1 MDAIAG
7 AEVRGTVDEVAQHFR
22 DPNLLQGPPT
32 SLAARLQYA
41 RIQSGYTQSELA
53 ALVGISRARLAQIEF
68 GNARSLP
75 SSIIAALAAALSVA
89 EAWLHHGIGAGME
102 SADELHGLVQRRPV
116 AKSKD
121 IELRTGLALLR
132 GLRRQYVMGRLTHR
146 QLRAVCTLA
155 HELACKTPKEQWA
168 IEHPMRD
175 AGARIEA
182 RRVFLG
188 LSKQALATSAALSE
202 EVVSEIEQGICIDPV
217 AFAAAA
223 RALGMTAH
231 QSGSAQAAGQ
241 QPPSV
246 APAPLVE
253 R

>member
-1 MDAIAG
+1 MNAIA
-7 AEVRGTVDEVAQHFR
+7 AAAARGTADGVALHFQ
-22 DPNLLQGPPT
+22 DPDLLQGFPT

-41 RIQSGYTQSELA
+41 RIQAGYTPSELA
-53 ALVGISRARLAQIEF
+53 ALVGIPRARIAKIES
-68 GNARSLP
+68 GNERSLP
-75 SSIIAALAAALSVA
+75 SSIIAALAAALGVT
-89 EAWLHHGIGAGME
+89 EGWLHHGGDTEME
-102 SADELHGLVQRRPV
+102 SADEMDGAAGHRPV
-116 AKSKD
+116 AQGKD

-132 GLRRQYVMGRLTHR
+132 VLRRQYVMGRLTHR
-146 QLRAVCTLA
+146 QLRAVCALA
-155 HELACKTPKEQWA
+155 RELASKTPKEQWA

-188 LSKQALATSAALSE
+188 LSKQALATSATLPE
-202 EVVSEIEQGICIDPV
+202 EVVSEIEQGTCIDLV

-223 RALGMTAH
+223 HALGMTVHHA
-231 QSGSAQAAGQ
+231 GSTQADG

-246 APAPLVE
+246 ASAPLVE

>member
-1 MDAIAG
+1 MEAITTAETRDAG
-7 AEVRGTVDEVAQHFR
+7 FGVAPPLR
-22 DPNLLQGPPT
+22 DPDLVQRPPA

-41 RIQSGYTQSELA
+41 RIEAGYTQSELA
-53 ALVGISRARLAQIEF
+53 ALTGISRARIAKIES
-68 GNARSLP
+68 GNEPSLP

-89 EAWLHHGIGAGME
+89 EAWLHHGGDTGME
-102 SADELHGLVQRRPV
+102 SAGAVLGPAAHHPV
-116 AKSKD
+116 ARSKA

-132 GLRRQYVMGRLTHR
+132 GLRRQYVLGRLTHR

-155 HELACKTPKEQWA
+155 HELASRTPKDQWA

-188 LSKQALATSAALSE
+188 MSKQALATSAALPE
-202 EVVSEIEQGICIDPV
+202 EVVSEIEGGTCLDPL
-217 AFAAAA
+217 AYAAAEY
-223 RALGMTAH
+223 ALGMTARH
-231 QSGSAQAAGQ
+231 ASNASTDEQLSHSAAT
-241 QPPSV
+241 
-246 APAPLVE
+246 PLVG